1 MTPEQIQHKKAC
13 LRRHYENM
21 TKGQVLGLKSELTKK
36 KYLIL
41 VKRVNYAKG
50 YQFI

>member
-1 MTPEQIQHKKAC
+1 MSDEKYKKEC

-21 TKGQVLGLKSELTKK
+21 TTGRILRLRSQVSKK

-50 YQFI
+50 YKFI

>member
-1 MTPEQIQHKKAC
+1 MTDEQHKKAC
-13 LRRHYENM
+13 LRKHYETM
-21 TKGQVLGLKSELTKK
+21 TMGQVLRLRSILTKK

-50 YQFI
+50 YKFT